1 MKRHVVLVGLPG
13 SGKSTVGAALAES
26 LGRPFVDL
34 DQRIVASQGLS
45 VAGIWEENGEPA
57 FRRLEQA
64 AMTEAL
70 QGPDAVIAPGG
81 GWAAIPGELSRAR
94 ELAFII
100 YMRVTPETAAG
111 RLGGSASAGGTRA
124 APDAAR
130 PMVGENPLKKLK
142 ELMKKREALYLRSDA
157 IIDNEGSVGEAV
169 ALIRERMSLQHK
181 ELP

>member
-1 MKRHVVLVGLPG
+1 MVLVGLPG

-70 QGPDAVIAPGG
+70 AGPDSVIAPGG
-81 GWAAIPGELSRAR
+81 GWAAVPGELSRAR

-100 YMRVTPETAAG
+100 YMRVTRETAAK
-111 RLGGSASAGGTRA
+111 RAGGMAGAGGTHA

-130 PMVGENPLKKLK
+130 PMLGEDPLTTLK
-142 ELMKKREALYLRSDA
+142 ELLKKREVFYLRADA
-157 IIDNEGSVGEAV
+157 VIDNEGTVGEAV
-169 ALIRERMSLQHK
+169 ALIRERMSLQHNG
-181 ELP
+181 LT

>member
-1 MKRHVVLVGLPG
+1 MVLVGLPG

-100 YMRVTPETAAG
+100 YMRVRGETAAR
-111 RLGGSASAGGTRA
+111 RLGGSA
-124 APDAAR
+124 AR
-130 PMVGENPLKKLK
+130 PVFGENPLRTLK
-142 ELMKKREALYLRSDA
+142 ELMTRREAYYLRGDA
-157 IIDNEGSVGEAV
+157 VIDNEGAVGEAV

>member
-70 QGPDAVIAPGG
+70 RGPDSVIAPGG

-100 YMRVTPETAAG
+100 YMRVRGETAAR
-111 RLGGSASAGGTRA
+111 RLGGS
-124 APDAAR
+124 AAR